1 MKINIIKHRQ
11 GNILAASILLDDFDE
26 HILMHV
32 KTTLKDF
39 CIMYYLCFLLQCYLC
54 YYDIYNGYFGNLN
67 TLEHACGGTAISH
80 VSTCYGGIS
89 NK

>member
-11 GNILAASILLDDFDE
+11 GNILAASILLDY
-26 HILMHV
+26 ILMHV

-54 YYDIYNGYFGNLN
+54 YYDIYNGYFGKLN
-67 TLEHACGGTAISH
+67 TLEHACWGIEIYH
-80 VSTCYGGIS
+80 VYPYYRDII